1 MSDLVNALQE
11 ASGGGGS
18 LPKPLILNPLA
29 AQQAGMQAANTAYG
43 LREKQAEQAIGA
55 ILQQSTDA
63 NGNVDYQKAQGLA
76 SQAGPVVQMG
86 MQNMLLNSARLR
98 GAQLDQAQK
107 HMSNIGAASLTLVND
122 PSDANLEMVRQN
134 LLRSGYP
141 ADVINKEIDAAKSMS
156 EVDRRKWAY
165 QHGLSAL
172 DAGAALNRTA
182 GQTTMG
188 TFGGT
193 SAPVTTFQPSP
204 YGPGGVNVGGGIGHT
219 VSPDTYYGPQSAV
232 QGYNAKGEPVP
243 SNDPSAVRWEKR
255 EVPRG
260 PAFGAPP
267 PGSIGPGGGGGGAN
281 PPGTPAPGTVPV
293 NPNAA
298 PGAPPGRI
306 NPVPPADSPLRKP
319 GAQPAP
325 GVATS
330 APTGA
335 EEQTKAEQESYNADV
350 KQMPDFS
357 RRATA
362 GQAALEA
369 LKLVGSTGPLTDKF
383 ARLYAFAQAQG
394 INPGV
399 SPNDYTSPAAYQVL
413 AKNLLRFAQDN
424 ASRST
429 NTDLGLSTQL
439 KGNANVEDMLPS
451 ANRHVLIQDMG
462 LLRQRMA
469 LTKGQEASG
478 VGYRERTKNF
488 PTETDANAFAWDLM
502 EPNERQTYLKKIDP
516 DGKHSSDAFKKW
528 AKSMQIARDQG
539 VWGTNP

>member
-1 MSDLVNALQE
+1 MSESNALR
-11 ASGGGGS
+11 GGYS
-18 LPKPLILNPLA
+18 PLPAPVVLNPLA
-29 AQQAGMQAANTAYG
+29 AAAGAAETANRVFG
-43 LREKQAEQAIGA
+43 VREKQAQQALGA

-63 NGNVDYQKAQGLA
+63 NGNVDYQKAHTLA
-76 SQAGPVVQMG
+76 AQAGPVVQMG
-86 MQNMLLNSARLR
+86 MQNMLLNAAKLR
-98 GAQLDQAQK
+98 GAQLEQAQA
-107 HMSNIGAASLTLVND
+107 HSRNIGQASLTILQD

-134 LLRSGYP
+134 LIRSGYP
-141 ADVINKEIDAAKSMS
+141 ADVINKEIDAAKLLS
-156 EVDRRKWAY
+156 EPDRRKWAY
-165 QHGLSAL
+165 QHGLTAM
-172 DAGAALNRTA
+172 DAGAAMNRTA
-182 GQTTMG
+182 GQTTIG
-188 TFGGT
+188 QFGGT

-204 YGPGGVNVGGGIGHT
+204 YGPGGAAVGGGIPHT
-219 VSPDTYYGPQSAV
+219 VSPESYYGPQSVV
-232 QGYNAKGEPVP
+232 QGYNAQGEPVP

-255 EVPRG
+255 EMPRG
-260 PAFGAPP
+260 PAFNVPP
-267 PGSIGPGGGGGGAN
+267 PGSFGPGGGGSGAN
-281 PPGTPAPGTVPV
+281 PPGVPPPGTMPA

-298 PGAPPGRI
+298 PGAAPGRI
-306 NPVPPADSPLRKP
+306 NPVPPPDSPLRKP
-319 GAQPAP
+319 GAAAQPAP

-335 EEQTKAEQESYNADV
+335 EEQTKAEQESYNSDV
-350 KQMPDFS
+350 KQMPDFT

-469 LTKGQEASG
+469 LTKGQDATG

-488 PTETDANAFAWDLM
+488 PTETDATAFAWDLM
-502 EPNERQTYLKKIDP
+502 EPNERQIYLKKIDP

-539 VWGTNP
+539 VWGANP